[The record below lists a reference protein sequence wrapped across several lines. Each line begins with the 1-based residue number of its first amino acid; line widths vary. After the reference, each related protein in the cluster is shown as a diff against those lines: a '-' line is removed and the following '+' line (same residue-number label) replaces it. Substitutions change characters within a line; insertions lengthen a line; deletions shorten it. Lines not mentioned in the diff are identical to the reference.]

1 MLGFGTIMTLKFGAV
16 TQRWSDPA
24 RGLVST
30 YFMALG
36 DLSSAFDEAYK
47 LDPLF
52 AFGSFSVF
60 SMIISIVVINIF
72 LSVVLDAYSQVK
84 DEISEESNRPS
95 MKQRLEKYKSVL
107 QANSLLEKIK
117 NMKKNGE
124 TLLSNDVGDGVKN

>member
-1 MLGFGTIMTLKFGAV
+1 MPSATPKSVIADTAF
-16 TQRWSDPA
+16 SD
-24 RGLVST
+24 
-30 YFMALG
+30 
-36 DLSSAFDEAYK
+36 
-47 LDPLF
+47 
-52 AFGSFSVF
+52 
-60 SMIISIVVINIF
+60 
-72 LSVVLDAYSQVK
+72 

>member
-1 MLGFGTIMTLKFGAV
+1 MILYMKHLKNLE
-16 TQRWSDPA
+16 R
-24 RGLVST
+24 L
-30 YFMALG
+30 L
-36 DLSSAFDEAYK
+36 L
-47 LDPLF
+47 
-52 AFGSFSVF
+52 SVF